1 MNSKEIMIKFNINDH
16 VKVKLTDLGKDIY
29 LHQYDRIN
37 KVYSNYS
44 KTILTPSNPKV
55 DKDGYTDFQLWE
67 LMQLYGQHLHMGT
80 KLPFETEIMLLPE

>member
-67 LMQLYGQHLHMGT
+67 LMQLYGPHLYCGAEQ
-80 KLPFETEIMLLPE
+80 LFEKNIIHLLE